1 MKGRITDNTDP
12 NKSKTATKNDLPVLR
27 DSNKTLSS
35 TRITHGTNTQHRRTE
50 ELTESNLKHRYYTS
64 TTPLQRYWPIHTRLV
79 LPLPGVSLMSARV
92 LYAI

>member
-35 TRITHGTNTQHRRTE
+35 TRITHGTNT
-50 ELTESNLKHRYYTS
+50 
-64 TTPLQRYWPIHTRLV
+64 
-79 LPLPGVSLMSARV
+79 
-92 LYAI
+92 